1 MVIGQIKVELLD
13 TLDNNRK
20 IPGSL
25 GEGSIT
31 GKKVRVGAN
40 HSPAGLLPPHY
51 VILKPNSS
59 SVKVCSCPNCDWKMT
74 LASPS
79 KSLFLHCF

>member
-13 TLDNNRK
+13 ILDNNRK

-40 HSPAGLLPPHY
+40 HSPAGLLPPTMLSLNPILHLSKFAAVLI
-51 VILKPNSS
+51 VIGK
-59 SVKVCSCPNCDWKMT
+59 
-74 LASPS
+74 
-79 KSLFLHCF
+79 